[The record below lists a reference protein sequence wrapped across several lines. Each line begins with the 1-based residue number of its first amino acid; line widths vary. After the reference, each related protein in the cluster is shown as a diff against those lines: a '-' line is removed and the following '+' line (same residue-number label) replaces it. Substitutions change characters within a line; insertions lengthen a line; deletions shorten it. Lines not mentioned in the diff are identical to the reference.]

1 MATIKKRST
10 KKGINYDV
18 IYDFIDF
25 DGVRKQKSKTCKTKK
40 EATIF
45 KLDVETK
52 KVKENFVSPN
62 NILFKDYMVEWIN
75 IYSKNNWSYSHYES
89 VAGYVKN
96 HLNPYLGNMR
106 MQEITPRHIESLMSA
121 LRDKPVMNGK
131 AGGSKRN
138 LSSTTIRSIF
148 FVIKIA
154 FEKAVEWGMI
164 ESTPVLCAT
173 PKKNKPKYT
182 IWSWLMMK
190 DALDDIEHKQLHLA
204 VHLSFWWMGLWKIA

>member
-45 KLDVETK
+45 KLEVETK

-62 NILFKDYMVEWIN
+62 NILFKDYVVEWIN

-89 VAGYVKN
+89 VAG
-96 HLNPYLGNMR
+96 
-106 MQEITPRHIESLMSA
+106 
-121 LRDKPVMNGK
+121 
-131 AGGSKRN
+131 
-138 LSSTTIRSIF
+138 
-148 FVIKIA
+148 
-154 FEKAVEWGMI
+154 
-164 ESTPVLCAT
+164 
-173 PKKNKPKYT
+173 
-182 IWSWLMMK
+182 
-190 DALDDIEHKQLHLA
+190 
-204 VHLSFWWMGLWKIA
+204 